1 MHGVVFSTGVTHQVN
16 YGAVGMPVHMINI
29 MQYTCISPYYYTS
42 VMKPVDMKVNKI
54 TLASVFLLNNSNN
67 FLARSYAVK

>member
-1 MHGVVFSTGVTHQVN
+1 MVKTGVAHEVN
-16 YGAVGMPVHMINI
+16 YRSVPLINVLRYTSVG
-29 MQYTCISPYYYTS
+29 PYYYTS
-42 VMKPVDMKVNKI
+42 VMKPVDMKVNKM